1 MATVQITLTEKEV
14 EEIIEERKEK
24 TDNMN
29 NVLNSF
35 CSNGLT
41 DTEAYSKL
49 KQEHH
54 EQLQS
59 IEELEEQLEE
69 QTEDEESVDSI
80 AELFG

>member
-1 MATVQITLTEKEV
+1 MATVQITLTEEEV
-14 EEIIEERKEK
+14 EEIIEERQEK
-24 TDNMN
+24 ADNMN

-41 DTEAYSKL
+41 DTKAYSTL
-49 KQEHH
+49 KEEHH

-69 QTEDEESVDSI
+69 QTEDEEEGLG
-80 AELFG
+80 ELFG